1 MKIVILYNEVAE
13 LHDSRRLKNDR
24 INCMCN
30 ILLSVGSHKMM
41 MNFITVAAWV
51 VQWNMRSF
59 HI

>member
-13 LHDSRRLKNDR
+13 DSRRLKNDR

-41 MNFITVAAWV
+41 MNFITVIAWV
-51 VQWNMRSF
+51 VQWNVRSF
-59 HI
+59 HV